1 MESIQKAVANPFQIV
16 SCICEFVETNR
27 TEIRSGWRPLF
38 GALRVASVGN
48 SDSVESAPLLEV
60 FRVFLSTDNTLVFA
74 NAALDCIL
82 CLLKHVRGIGDADGH
97 QDEQEQID
105 AVESRRMRLCVE
117 SLKYL
122 LSCSDILASMY
133 GMPACPIFHSAQRI
147 QVSTIPQYV
156 DPTIPN
162 SELIRFDKHAESM
175 QETIPERPHDVLMD
189 NVHAIT
195 TLQSM
200 DKPSGIL
207 RVWYILIEGLASA
220 TMICPKRY
228 QPHTLETLFHLL
240 RDTLNVPGPTFG
252 LYCVNHLLLPMVQNW
267 LRRTS
272 KIFRGWDNF
281 APNFKQCCG
290 LTTDLVVDYL
300 THLQGDER
308 KKEGKRTRAWRANK

>member
-1 MESIQKAVANPFQIV
+1 
-16 SCICEFVETNR
+16 
-27 TEIRSGWRPLF
+27 
-38 GALRVASVGN
+38 
-48 SDSVESAPLLEV
+48 
-60 FRVFLSTDNTLVFA
+60 
-74 NAALDCIL
+74 
-82 CLLKHVRGIGDADGH
+82 
-97 QDEQEQID
+97 
-105 AVESRRMRLCVE
+105 MRLCVE

-156 DPTIPN
+156 DPKIPN

-189 NVHAIT
+189 NVHTIT

-228 QPHTLETLFHLL
+228 QPHALETLFHLL

-300 THLQGDER
+300 THLQG
-308 KKEGKRTRAWRANK
+308 N

>member
-1 MESIQKAVANPFQIV
+1 LISFCQIV

-82 CLLKHVRGIGDADGH
+82 CLLKHVRGIGDNEC
-97 QDEQEQID
+97 QPDESENID
-105 AVESRRMRLCVE
+105 SAESRRMRLCVE

-122 LSCSDILASMY
+122 LSCSDILSSMY
-133 GMPACPIFHSAQRI
+133 RMPACPIFHSAQRI

-156 DPTIPN
+156 DPVIPN
-162 SELIRFDKHAESM
+162 LELTRFDKHIESL
-175 QETIPERPHDVLMD
+175 QEVIPERSYDVLTPLID
-189 NVHAIT
+189 KDAHTIA

-200 DKPSGIL
+200 DKPSSIL

-240 RDTLNVPGPTFG
+240 RDILNAPGPAFG

-267 LRRTS
+267 LRKTS

-300 THLQGDER
+300 IRLQGTIRKTER
-308 KKEGKRTRAWRANK
+308 IRI